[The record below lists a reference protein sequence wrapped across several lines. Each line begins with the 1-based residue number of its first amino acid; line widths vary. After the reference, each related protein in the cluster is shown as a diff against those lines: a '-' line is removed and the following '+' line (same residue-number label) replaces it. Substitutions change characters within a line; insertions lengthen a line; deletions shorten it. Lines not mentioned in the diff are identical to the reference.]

1 MELRES
7 VDGDVL
13 VLSPEGSLVDT
24 DDTRT
29 LDTRLATALKAKTS
43 HIVLDCGAVA
53 HVSSEAIRVLLM
65 TMRKLEHVQ
74 GRLVL
79 CGLSARVRNAFKVSG
94 FNRDFTVADSLDEAL
109 GRVRQPVE
117 RRQVRKPRAPMDTDD
132 APSTV
137 SPQVDAVHD
146 EPPTPQSAPS
156 AEAPMPVAPVDHDR
170 LAAVVL
176 DGLGVEAGMR
186 QTAAPALADAA
197 TLAAVILDALGSG
210 AGSSSGSLTR

>member
-7 VDGDVL
+7 ADGDVL

-43 HIVLDCGAVA
+43 HIVLDCGAVE

-65 TMRKLEHVQ
+65 TMRKLEHLQ

-79 CGLSARVRNAFKVSG
+79 CGLNARVRNAFAVSG

-109 GRVRQPVE
+109 ARVRQPVE
-117 RRQVRKPRAPMDTDD
+117 RHQFRKPPVPTDT
-132 APSTV
+132 
-137 SPQVDAVHD
+137 DAVHD
-146 EPPTPQSAPS
+146 QPPTPPATPS
-156 AEAPMPVAPVDHDR
+156 AEAPMPVARVDHDR

-176 DGLGVEAGMR
+176 DGLGVEVGVR
-186 QTAAPALADAA
+186 QTAAPALADAT

-210 AGSSSGSLTR
+210 AGSTSDSLTR